1 MTDLEVQAKRSGEWV
16 RPLRSASAVLGVV
29 LLVAFLVPLL
39 GPLARRYE
47 YLQALQ
53 FCVFAFLVPALITVG
68 APWDRMGLASRQTYA
83 IAESGE
89 RVSPLRLRWVDRRQ
103 LRRSS
108 ISGRRYVVLE
118 AFVFGLLTFV
128 WRIAPVADGL
138 VRHPWLVGIE
148 ALSLLVAGV
157 ALFSDLVESPPLRP
171 RAPRPVRIGIAA
183 VEMWAVW
190 IVAYVYGMS
199 HSSWYV
205 AFHYVAGRGLSQTAD
220 QQLSSAVIWLTS
232 AAVFLSVAF
241 WNLAQWL
248 RNEEDLGDEL
258 DQLVR
263 EERSRGF
270 FGSRDF

>member
-1 MTDLEVQAKRSGEWV
+1 
-16 RPLRSASAVLGVV
+16 
-29 LLVAFLVPLL
+29 
-39 GPLARRYE
+39 
-47 YLQALQ
+47 
-53 FCVFAFLVPALITVG
+53 
-68 APWDRMGLASRQTYA
+68 
-83 IAESGE
+83 
-89 RVSPLRLRWVDRRQ
+89 
-103 LRRSS
+103 
-108 ISGRRYVVLE
+108 VLE